1 MDILKVINANGFKA
15 LGDLAG
21 DRPELFFQRKPT
33 ELRDEMEQIVR
44 SEHGPDATAYDK
56 DMSLKIS
63 LEEMNELTEGG
74 PGSDAKFAPL
84 LRDALGDLTPAQSSE
99 MELWASINCFVLSDY
114 VPARWTSSNL
124 SESGSTNFVDRHWLA
139 YSGSSGR
146 KWNASA
152 RLWWLGEIAK
162 RAEPYSEHTFDKLL
176 QAIAGN
182 VNLYHQTIDRAYLS
196 ANPKF
201 IAAVYDVF
209 LDDNDHLKTTNDA
222 NRLVMALNMRAATT
236 SFDWLE
242 YDELRRIVEEAK
254 PPKGS

>member
-1 MDILKVINANGFKA
+1 MDVLKVINTNGSKA
-15 LGDLAG
+15 LGDIAG
-21 DRPELFFQRKPT
+21 DKPELFLQGKPD
-33 ELRDEMEQIVR
+33 ELRTEMERVVL
-44 SEHGPDATAYDK
+44 EEYGPDAMAYDK
-56 DMSLKIS
+56 DIS
-63 LEEMNELTEGG
+63 LRVSLEALNLLVVEG
-74 PGSDAKFAPL
+74 PGTDANFAPL
-84 LRDALGDLTPAQSSE
+84 LREALGDLTPAQSAE
-99 MELWASINCFVLSDY
+99 TELWATINCFALSQY
-114 VPARWTSSNL
+114 VPARWKSSNL

-162 RAEPYSEHTFDKLL
+162 RAETYSEHNYEELL
-176 QAIAGN
+176 EAIAGN
-182 VNLYHQTIDRAYLS
+182 VNLYHQTIDRPYLS

-201 IAAVYDVF
+201 LAAIYDVF
-209 LDDNDHLKTTNDA
+209 LDGNDHLRTTKDA
-222 NRLVMALNMRAATT
+222 NSLVMALNMRAATT